1 MGYLH
6 DIYGVERKG
15 KIARIIKLIV
25 LKYDSVLN
33 TISCSMISV
42 RMANGIG
49 PCQNLMVAIDYY
61 EFDRD
66 DTLTIKTRK

>member
-1 MGYLH
+1 
-6 DIYGVERKG
+6 
-15 KIARIIKLIV
+15 
-25 LKYDSVLN
+25 
-33 TISCSMISV
+33 MISV